1 MFGNKPYPYVI
12 AELCANHNGSLEN
25 AIRLIDEAVGAG
37 CDCVKFQS
45 WDRDLF
51 ADEVYERN
59 RFWKMVEK

>member
-45 WDRDLF
+45 WDRICLRMKYTN
-51 ADEVYERN
+51 ETV
-59 RFWKMVEK
+59 FWKMVEK